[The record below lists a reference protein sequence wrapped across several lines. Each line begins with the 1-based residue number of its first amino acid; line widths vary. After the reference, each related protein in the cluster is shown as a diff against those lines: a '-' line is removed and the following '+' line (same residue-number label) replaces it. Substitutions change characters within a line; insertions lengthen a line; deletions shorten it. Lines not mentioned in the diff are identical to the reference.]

1 MENNV
6 EVPAPETLSKKAIM
20 LAAVGAIGLLIIFWG
35 AVSLVRKPTIAP
47 PAGAIYTIYASAP
60 TQYEIGDFP
69 IKAAQLAFEEELA
82 KPRNYTLRFVA
93 LDDSTVNGEWDEAR
107 LRENLK
113 VALKDPTT
121 IAFFGPILSTAAKIA
136 IPILN
141 VAGIPIISP
150 TNTWPGLTKPGFA
163 IDEPGRYYPTQKR
176 NYVRFSTTDEL
187 ELTNA
192 ATWAKSLGFKTVS
205 ITGDKSLDPATTLF
219 FSKRAEELGI
229 KVNSRSFLE
238 DNNTLATA
246 KTLLAEKPDLV
257 YHLGANSTLFT
268 KFIRDLRRAGY
279 KGNVMVSDSV
289 LSQSLFD
296 AATPEL
302 EGVYVTSVSIPVD
315 KLGNSKSERF
325 MEAYKERYKAA
336 PDTSAGMAYESMKML
351 IGAIDASNRTRDGV
365 IKELFSIRNF
375 PTMFGTVTIDSNG
388 DNVSGNI
395 GGSIIKNGVAQ
406 YIGVIGH
413 TPNLLE

>member
-1 MENNV
+1 MENT
-6 EVPAPETLSKKAIM
+6 EETKPPETLSTRSIM
-20 LAAVGAIGLLIIFWG
+20 FASVGAIAILIIFWG
-35 AVSLVRKPTIAP
+35 VVTLVRKPTIAMP
-47 PAGAIYTIYASAP
+47 SEVVYTIYASAP
-60 TQYEIGDFP
+60 VQYEIGDFP
-69 IKAAQLAFEEELA
+69 IKAAQLALEQEQA
-82 KPRNYTLRFVA
+82 KPRNYRLRFIA
-93 LDDSTVNGEWDEAR
+93 LDDSTLNGEWDEMR

-113 VALKDPTT
+113 IAIKDPTT

-136 IPILN
+136 IPMLN
-141 VAGIPIISP
+141 VEGIPIISP
-150 TNTWPGLTKPGFA
+150 TNTWPGLTKPGFS

-192 ATWAKSLGFKTVS
+192 ATWAQSLGMKTVS

-238 DNNTLATA
+238 DNNTFQVA
-246 KTLLAEKPDLV
+246 KNLITEKPDLV

-279 KGNVMVSDSV
+279 RGSVMVSDSV

-315 KLGNSKSERF
+315 KLGNSLSERF
-325 MEAYKERYKAA
+325 IDAYKERYKAA
-336 PDTSAGMAYESMKML
+336 PDTSAGMAYESMKIL
-351 IGAIDASNRTRDGV
+351 INAIDKSDHTREG
-365 IKELFSIRNF
+365 IIRELFNTHNF
-375 PTMFGTVTIDSNG
+375 PSMFGSVTIDSNG

-395 GGSIIKNGVAQ
+395 GGSIIKNGSAQ

-413 TPNLLE
+413 TPNLID